1 MGYQMNK
8 KEFLNNLLVLNSM
21 KIEDNTIVN
30 RCIELNN
37 CFLYLNEES
46 HFKHLE
52 INGISVIL
60 LGYILDI
67 QDENKK
73 VDEILHGLLKE
84 YHKNKNRFHTY
95 LNMLNGRYIL

>member
-1 MGYQMNK
+1 MGYQMIK
-8 KEFLNNLLVLNSM
+8 KEFLNNLFVLSSM

-30 RCIELNN
+30 RCIELDH

-46 HFKHLE
+46 RFKHLE

-67 QDENKK
+67 QDGNKK

-84 YHKNKNRFHTY
+84 YNKNKNRFKTY
-95 LNMLNGRYIL
+95 LNIVNRRII